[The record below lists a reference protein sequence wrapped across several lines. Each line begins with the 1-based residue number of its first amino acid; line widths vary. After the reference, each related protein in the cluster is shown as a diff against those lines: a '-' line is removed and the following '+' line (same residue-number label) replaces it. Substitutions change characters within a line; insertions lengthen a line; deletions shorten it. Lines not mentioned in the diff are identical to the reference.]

1 MAHEIRLDED
11 VTSDPL
17 APSLDEALSKLPAK
31 DRSAV
36 TMRFLQGRSLREVG
50 VAMGVSEEAAQKR
63 VSRAV
68 EKLRGFFA
76 RRGVTMESAAFA
88 SGIAR
93 HAAQVA
99 PAALGPMIVSQAMPA
114 ATAATATTAAAS
126 IAHAASN
133 AIFAAKVKLAGVIA
147 ASIAAVAVT
156 AGVVVSHQQA
166 TADAKPTA
174 AGATTS
180 PIMVPASPLWQP
192 IVADDQTPP
201 LSTVSF
207 NNNLLVPTLASNVQ
221 QYSFGFD
228 QAVRRTPSSAPAGF
242 IASIT
247 PQATDMAARGWTA
260 LAFPHRGKR
269 VRISAYLKTK
279 DVERC
284 AALQTVVMDAAMRP
298 LSIDVIGTPAVRGT
312 TKDWVRCYS
321 VTDVPPDAVQIQFA
335 GAIWGPG
342 TVWMD
347 GFEIADVPLTV
358 PTTNDGKWQAFTPF
372 MDRYSASPDAAVI
385 RNGHATICLH
395 SDGDVPKLAYAAYMR
410 RVLLPELAPFVGR
423 KMRIGAFIKAEN
435 VTTFAGIYSTVYRT
449 NEMVARYGNRETP
462 PVKGTLGWMRYSAEV
477 NVPAGADSL
486 ELGVILHGA
495 GKVWIDDVT
504 MQPVD
509 PAPATAAAKHK
520 KS

>member
-1 MAHEIRLDED
+1 
-11 VTSDPL
+11 
-17 APSLDEALSKLPAK
+17 
-31 DRSAV
+31 
-36 TMRFLQGRSLREVG
+36 
-50 VAMGVSEEAAQKR
+50 
-63 VSRAV
+63 
-68 EKLRGFFA
+68 
-76 RRGVTMESAAFA
+76 
-88 SGIAR
+88 
-93 HAAQVA
+93 
-99 PAALGPMIVSQAMPA
+99 
-114 ATAATATTAAAS
+114 
-126 IAHAASN
+126 
-133 AIFAAKVKLAGVIA
+133 
-147 ASIAAVAVT
+147 
-156 AGVVVSHQQA
+156 
-166 TADAKPTA
+166 
-174 AGATTS
+174 
-180 PIMVPASPLWQP
+180 
-192 IVADDQTPP
+192 
-201 LSTVSF
+201 
-207 NNNLLVPTLASNVQ
+207 
-221 QYSFGFD
+221 
-228 QAVRRTPSSAPAGF
+228 
-242 IASIT
+242 
-247 PQATDMAARGWTA
+247 
-260 LAFPHRGKR
+260 

-279 DVERC
+279 DVRALRRPAVGGDGRGDA
-284 AALQTVVMDAAMRP
+284 AALDRRHRHAGGARDDEGLGP
-298 LSIDVIGTPAVRGT
+298 LLQR
-312 TKDWVRCYS
+312 RRR
-321 VTDVPPDAVQIQFA
+321 PPDAVQIQFA

-395 SDGDVPKLAYAAYMR
+395 SDGDVPKLAVR
-410 RVLLPELAPFVGR
+410 RVHASRPSAGARTVRRR